1 MLRTTL
7 EDMAPGVAECK
18 SPLTQG
24 GSSEQRLTVARL
36 VTGIVL
42 EAELYGKTAR
52 ERAKLGAQLVL
63 GTLDLAYPTP
73 AMAARQVKV
82 DPKLVHRAL
91 GHTARPPCPAEMSSY
106 IARFGI
112 ARTERLIEQ
121 IKAVAVGVAA

>member
-42 EAELYGKTAR
+42 EAELHGKTAR
-52 ERAKLGAQLVL
+52 VPSSAHSSCLAPWTLPIRRRRWRRDRSRSIPSSSIGRSVIPPARRA
-63 GTLDLAYPTP
+63 P
-73 AMAARQVKV
+73 R
-82 DPKLVHRAL
+82 R
-91 GHTARPPCPAEMSSY
+91 
-106 IARFGI
+106 
-112 ARTERLIEQ
+112 
-121 IKAVAVGVAA
+121 